1 MSTSVKYR
9 LSSAVVAITV
19 PVMCYALSQIIPAGL
34 SGNTAKVKGWYALF
48 GVVAVVGIGSF
59 IGMRYWKVR
68 LENPEAG
75 TSEAEILSNAAI
87 ELARKNQSAP
97 TESSPQSDKPN
108 DSAL

>member
-1 MSTSVKYR
+1 
-9 LSSAVVAITV
+9 
-19 PVMCYALSQIIPAGL
+19 
-34 SGNTAKVKGWYALF
+34 
-48 GVVAVVGIGSF
+48 
-59 IGMRYWKVR
+59 MRYWKVR